1 MRPNRGQRSAAGNRL
16 FRHLRILAVTA
27 VGLVIAVAAARAD
40 VEGEPPLGSP
50 GSLPGQLSGPTGVTR
65 ALDGNIYV
73 ANTGNDRIEVFAPDG
88 TTLPALGGPGSGPG
102 QFSQPSSVYG
112 LAAESSLLVLDAGN
126 NRVQKL
132 SLNGVPV
139 AGFNGPSGTGSLPG
153 SFNAPKGIAADVDG
167 RFWVADTGND
177 RVQAFAADGTYL
189 ETIGEGALSRP
200 RGVALGLDGTLY
212 VSDSGHNQV
221 VAYAPGA
228 PRNGPG
234 VQVVGPGSL
243 PGRVEDPGGLAVD
256 AHGRLAVADSG
267 NARIERFTADGTYLD
282 SYRGEG
288 SAKLQRPEGIFV
300 TPPGDLLVADAAAS
314 VIVRAKETLP
324 PPVAG
329 KSANITETAGQVFVT
344 RPRSRVTEPLVEPQH
359 IPVGTIVDTRRGAV
373 QIESARSTK
382 LGDVQVGSAFDGRF
396 IFRQRVQPTVVT
408 NLVLTGGSFAVCR
421 ASTRSR
427 LAGTARATA
436 SGKSKGKGKPHHKIR
451 KLWGTA
457 HGPTE
462 TTGANAVASD
472 KGTEWLTADYCN
484 GTLVRVTKGV
494 VFVRPL
500 RGNVK
505 PIRVT
510 AGNQVFI
517 PRR

>member
-1 MRPNRGQRSAAGNRL
+1 VHRRML
-16 FRHLRILAVTA
+16 FVLV
-27 VGLVIAVAAARAD
+27 VVLVIVVASARAD
-40 VEGEPPLGSP
+40 VEGESPLGTP

-65 ALDGNIYV
+65 AFDGNIYV

-102 QFSQPSSVYG
+102 QFSEPSGVYG
-112 LAAESSLLVLDAGN
+112 LAGESSLLVLDAGN
-126 NRVQKL
+126 GRVQKL
-132 SLNGVPV
+132 NLNGVPV
-139 AGFNGPSGTGSLPG
+139 AGFNGPSGAGSLPG
-153 SFNAPKGIAADVDG
+153 SFNAPQGITADVDG

-234 VQVVGPGSL
+234 AQVVGPGSL
-243 PGRVEDPGGLAVD
+243 PGQVKDPGGIAVD
-256 AHGRLAVADSG
+256 AYGRLDVADAG
-267 NARIERFTADGTYLD
+267 NGRIERFSPDGTYLD
-282 SYRGEG
+282 SYGGGG

-300 TPPGDLLVADAAAS
+300 TPPGDLFVADVAAS
-314 VIVRAKETLP
+314 VIVRARETLP

-329 KSANITETAGQVFVT
+329 KSANITETAGQVFVK
-344 RPRSRVTEPLVEPQH
+344 RPNSRAFEPLVTPQH
-359 IPVGTIVDTRRGAV
+359 VPVGTTIDTRRGAV
-373 QIESARSTK
+373 RIESARSTK
-382 LGDVQVGSAFDGRF
+382 PGDAQIGSAFDGRF
-396 IFRQRVQPTVVT
+396 IFRQRVQPSVLT
-408 NLVLTGGSFAVCR
+408 NLVLTGGSFASC
-421 ASTRSR
+421 APTRSR
-427 LAGTARATA
+427 VAGTARATA
-436 SGKSKGKGKPHHKIR
+436 RATASAKGKAKAKPHR
-451 KLWGTA
+451 KVRELWGNA
-457 HGPTE
+457 NGPTE
-462 TTGANAVASD
+462 TTGANAAASD

-484 GTLVRVTKGV
+484 GTLVRVTRGV

-500 RGNVK
+500 RGRPK

-510 AGNQVFI
+510 AGNQVFV

>member
-1 MRPNRGQRSAAGNRL
+1 L
-16 FRHLRILAVTA
+16 TLAV
-27 VGLVIAVAAARAD
+27 VGLLCAVVPAGAD
-40 VEGEPPLGSP
+40 VEGEAPLGTP

-65 ALDGNIYV
+65 AFDGNLYV

-88 TTLPALGGPGSGPG
+88 SSLPALGGPGSGPG
-102 QFSQPSSVYG
+102 QFSEPSSVYG

-126 NRVQKL
+126 DRVQKL
-132 SLNGVPV
+132 NLNGAPV

-153 SFNAPKGIAADVDG
+153 SFDAPQGITADVDG

-177 RVQAFAADGTYL
+177 RVQAFDANGTYL

-212 VSDSGHNQV
+212 VSDSGHNQI

-228 PRNGPG
+228 PRSGPG

-243 PGRVEDPGGLAVD
+243 PGQVEDPGGIAVD
-256 AHGRLAVADSG
+256 AHGRLDVADSG
-267 NARIERFTADGTYLD
+267 NGRIERFTPDGTYLD

-288 SAKLQRPEGIFV
+288 SARLQRPEGIFV
-300 TPPGDLLVADAAAS
+300 TPPGGLLVADVAAS
-314 VIVRAKETLP
+314 VIVRARETLP

-329 KSANITETAGQVFVT
+329 KSANITKTAGQVFVT
-344 RPRSRVTEPLVEPQH
+344 RPHSRVAEPLVEPLH
-359 IPVGTIVDTRRGAV
+359 IPVGTTIDTRKGAV

-382 LGDVQVGSAFDGRF
+382 PRDVQIGSAFDGRF
-396 IFRQRVQPTVVT
+396 VFRQLVKPAVLT
-408 NLVLTGGSFAVCR
+408 NLVLTGGSFAPCR
-421 ASTRSR
+421 ASTRGR
-427 LAGTARATA
+427 PAGTAWSTA
-436 SGKSKGKGKPHHKIR
+436 RGKSKGKAKPNHKVR
-451 KLWGTA
+451 GLWGNA

-462 TTGANAVASD
+462 TTGADAAASD

-500 RGNVK
+500 RGNAK

-517 PRR
+517 PHR

>member
-1 MRPNRGQRSAAGNRL
+1 MRPS
-16 FRHLRILAVTA
+16 RILAVA
-27 VGLVIAVAAARAD
+27 VLALVIAVASARAD
-40 VEGEPPLGSP
+40 VEGEPPLGAP

-65 ALDGNIYV
+65 AFDGNIYV

-102 QFSQPSSVYG
+102 QFSEPSSVYG
-112 LAAESSLLVLDAGN
+112 LAGESSLLVLDAGN

-132 SLNGVPV
+132 SLNGIPV

-153 SFNAPKGIAADVDG
+153 FFNAPQGITADVDG

-177 RVQAFAADGTYL
+177 RVQAFGADGTYL
-189 ETIGEGALSRP
+189 ETIGEGTLSRP

-212 VSDSGHNQV
+212 VSDSGHSQV

-234 VQVVGPGSL
+234 AQVVGPGSL
-243 PGRVEDPGGLAVD
+243 PGQVKDPGGIAVD
-256 AHGRLAVADSG
+256 AYGRLDVADAG
-267 NARIERFTADGTYLD
+267 NGRIERFTPDGTYLD
-282 SYRGEG
+282 SYRGGG

-300 TPPGDLLVADAAAS
+300 TSPGGLFVADVAAS
-314 VIVRAKETLP
+314 VIVRARETLP

-329 KSANITETAGQVFVT
+329 KSANITETAGQVLVK
-344 RPRSRVTEPLVEPQH
+344 RPSSRAFEPLVEPQH
-359 IPVGTIVDTRRGAV
+359 IPVGTTVDTRRGAV
-373 QIESARSTK
+373 RIESARSTK
-382 LGDVQVGSAFDGRF
+382 LGDAQVGSAFDGRF
-396 IFRQRVQPTVVT
+396 VFRQRVQPRVVT

-421 ASTRSR
+421 ASIRSR
-427 LAGTARATA
+427 RAGTARATA
-436 SGKSKGKGKPHHKIR
+436 SGKGKKKAKPHHKVR
-451 KLWGTA
+451 ELWGTA

-484 GTLVRVTKGV
+484 GTLVRVTRGV

-500 RGNVK
+500 RGNTK